1 MEGQGEMMFEGL
13 GDRLQDVFTKLRGKG
28 KLSEKDIDAAMR
40 EIRLVLLEADVNFKV
55 VKMLTDRIRTR
66 AYGEE
71 VTKSVTPAQQVVKI
85 VYDEM
90 TDILGGSG
98 KGLNF
103 AHHPPSVLMLV
114 GLQGSGKTTAAAK
127 LAVMLRSQGREP
139 MLVAADVYRPAAVEQ
154 LQALGAQIDIPVAYY
169 KHKSAQ
175 EIVEEAVGE
184 ASRAGRDVV
193 ILDTAGQLHIDEEMM
208 QELVDI
214 KSSITPSETLLV
226 VDAMT
231 GQDAVNVALAFREKL
246 DFDGILITKMDGDAR
261 GGAALSMKTVT
272 GKPIKLASVGE
283 KVDDL
288 ETFHPDRVASRILGM
303 GDIVTLVEK
312 AEETMTEERA
322 LKLEEKLRK
331 HKFDF
336 DDFLEQMQQVRQMG
350 GLEKVLEMVPGMGSI
365 SRAQGLDMDERHLKR
380 IEAIIQS
387 MTPDERKSAHLLNAS
402 RRRRIAGGSGTSTQ
416 DVNQLVKQFT
426 QMQKMMKQL
435 TGKGGGM
442 GMLKRLF
449 PF

>member
-1 MEGQGEMMFEGL
+1 MFEGL
-13 GDRLQDVFTKLRGKG
+13 GDRLQGVFAKLRGKG

-55 VKMLTDRIRTR
+55 VKMFTDRIRTR
-66 AYGEE
+66 ASGEE

-85 VYDEM
+85 VFDEM
-90 TDILGGSG
+90 TDILGGSSEA
-98 KGLNF
+98 LNF
-103 AHHPPSVLMLV
+103 AAHPPSVLMLV

-127 LAVMLRSQGREP
+127 LAVMLRREGREP

-154 LQALGAQIDIPVAYY
+154 LQTLGAQVDIPVAYF
-169 KHKSAQ
+169 KHKSALK
-175 EIVEEAVGE
+175 IVEKAVGE
-184 ASRAGRDVV
+184 ASRSGRDVV
-193 ILDTAGQLHIDEEMM
+193 ILDTAGRLHVDEEMM

-214 KSSITPSETLLV
+214 KGSVSPCETLLV

-283 KVDDL
+283 KMDDL
-288 ETFHPDRVASRILGM
+288 EEFHPDRVASRILGM
-303 GDIVTLVEK
+303 GDIVSLVEK
-312 AEETMTEERA
+312 AEQTITEERA
-322 LKLEEKLRK
+322 RKLEEKLRK

-336 DDFLEQMQQVRQMG
+336 NDFLEQMQQVKQMG
-350 GLEKVLEMVPGMGSI
+350 GLEKVMEMVPGMGNI
-365 SRAQGLDMDERHLKR
+365 SRAQGMGMDERHLGR

-387 MTPDERKSAHLLNAS
+387 MTPEERENAQILNAS
-402 RRRRIAGGSGTSTQ
+402 RRKRIARGSGTSTQ
-416 DVNQLVKQFT
+416 DVNQLVKQFA

-435 TGKGGGM
+435 TGKGGM
-442 GMLKRLF
+442 GMLKKLF

>member
-1 MEGQGEMMFEGL
+1 MFEGL
-13 GDRLQDVFTKLRGKG
+13 GDRLQGVFAKLRGKG
-28 KLSEKDIDAAMR
+28 KLGEKDIDAAMR

-55 VKMLTDRIRTR
+55 VKMFTDRIRTR
-66 AYGEE
+66 ASGEE

-85 VYDEM
+85 VFDEM
-90 TDILGGSG
+90 TDILGGSS
-98 KGLNF
+98 KALNF
-103 AHHPPSVLMLV
+103 AAHPPSVMMLV

-127 LAVMLRSQGREP
+127 LAVMLRRKGREP

-154 LQALGAQIDIPVAYY
+154 LQVLGAQIDIPVAYY
-169 KHKSAQ
+169 KHKSALKII
-175 EIVEEAVGE
+175 EKAVGE

-193 ILDTAGQLHIDEEMM
+193 ILDTAGRLHIDKEMM

-214 KSSITPSETLLV
+214 KGSVSPCETLLV

-246 DFDGILITKMDGDAR
+246 DFDGVLITKMDGDAR

-283 KVDDL
+283 KMDDL
-288 ETFHPDRVASRILGM
+288 EEFHPDRGASRILGM
-303 GDIVTLVEK
+303 GDIVSLVEK
-312 AEETMTEERA
+312 AEQTMTEERA
-322 LKLEEKLRK
+322 RKLEEKLRK

-336 DDFLEQMQQVRQMG
+336 NDFLEQMQQVKQMG

-365 SRAQGLDMDERHLKR
+365 SRAQGMNMDERQLGR

-387 MTPDERKSAHLLNAS
+387 MTPEERENAQILNAS
-402 RRRRIAGGSGTSTQ
+402 RRRRIARGSGTSTQ
-416 DVNQLVKQFT
+416 DVNQLVKQFA

-435 TGKGGGM
+435 TGKGGM

>member
-1 MEGQGEMMFEGL
+1 MFEGL
-13 GDRLQDVFTKLRGKG
+13 GDRLQDVFAKLRGKG
-28 KLSEKDIDAAMR
+28 KLSDKDVEAAMR

-55 VKMLTDRIRTR
+55 VKMFTDRIRTR
-66 AYGEE
+66 ATGEE
-71 VTKSVTPAQQVVKI
+71 VTRSVTPAQQVVKI

-90 TDILGGSG
+90 TEILGGTEQ
-98 KGLNF
+98 GLVF
-103 AHHPPSVLMLV
+103 AAHPPSVLMLV

-127 LAVMLRSQGREP
+127 LGVMLRRQGRDP

-154 LQALGAQIDIPVAYY
+154 LQALGAQIDIPVAFYR
-169 KHKSAQ
+169 HKNAL
-175 EIVEEAVGE
+175 EIAKEAVKE
-184 ASRAGRDVV
+184 ASRTGRDVV
-193 ILDTAGQLHIDEEMM
+193 ILDTAGRLHIDEEMM
-208 QELVDI
+208 QELIDI
-214 KSSITPSETLLV
+214 KSSTEPSDTLLV

-231 GQDAVNVALAFREKL
+231 GQDAVNVATAFRDKL

-272 GKPIKLASVGE
+272 GRPIKLASVGE

-288 ETFHPDRVASRILGM
+288 ESFYPERVASRILGM

-322 LKLEEKLRK
+322 RKLEEKLRK
-331 HKFDF
+331 NKFDF
-336 DDFLEQMQQVRQMG
+336 NDFLEQMQQVRQMG
-350 GLEKVLEMVPGMGSI
+350 GLEKVLEMVPGMGNMTRS
-365 SRAQGLDMDERHLKR
+365 QGLDLDERHLKR

-387 MTPDERKSAHLLNAS
+387 MTPEERGNAHILNAS

-426 QMQKMMKQL
+426 GMQKMMKQL
-435 TGKGGGM
+435 TGKGMGI

>member
-1 MEGQGEMMFEGL
+1 MFEGL
-13 GDRLQDVFTKLRGKG
+13 GDRLQGVFAKLRGKG
-28 KLSEKDIDAAMR
+28 KLGEKDIDAAMR

-55 VKMLTDRIRTR
+55 VKMFTDRIRTR
-66 AYGEE
+66 ASGEE

-85 VYDEM
+85 VFDEM
-90 TDILGGSG
+90 TDILGGSS
-98 KGLNF
+98 KELNF
-103 AHHPPSVLMLV
+103 AAHPPSVLMLV

-127 LAVMLRSQGREP
+127 LAVMLRRKGREP

-154 LQALGAQIDIPVAYY
+154 LQVLGAQIDIPVAYY
-169 KHKSAQ
+169 KHKSALKII
-175 EIVEEAVGE
+175 EKAVGE

-193 ILDTAGQLHIDEEMM
+193 ILDTAGRLHIDKEMM

-214 KSSITPSETLLV
+214 KGSVSPCETLLV

-246 DFDGILITKMDGDAR
+246 DFDGVLITKMDGDAR

-283 KVDDL
+283 KMDDL
-288 ETFHPDRVASRILGM
+288 EEFHPDRVASRILGM
-303 GDIVTLVEK
+303 GDIVSLVEK
-312 AEETMTEERA
+312 AEQTMTEERA
-322 LKLEEKLRK
+322 RKLEEKLRK

-336 DDFLEQMQQVRQMG
+336 NDFLEQMQQVKQMG

-365 SRAQGLDMDERHLKR
+365 SRAQGMNMDERQLGR

-387 MTPDERKSAHLLNAS
+387 MTPEERENAQILNAS
-402 RRRRIAGGSGTSTQ
+402 RRRRIARGSGTSTQ
-416 DVNQLVKQFT
+416 DVNQLVKQFA

-435 TGKGGGM
+435 TGKGGM